1 MGLFEAL
8 KMGHRMV
15 KDMLNLRLCRKCKA
29 SLKNNVIK
37 PMDKQGLH
45 LKDLE
50 KKESLPFLQK
60 IKEKESKM
68 FCRHCK
74 HVIDSFCERNG
85 IKI

>member
-8 KMGHRMV
+8 KMGRKMV

-45 LKDLE
+45 LKDLD
-50 KKESLPFLQK
+50 KKESLGFLQE
-60 IKEKESKM
+60 IKSKEDKM
-68 FCRHCK
+68 FCPHCK
-74 HVIDSFCERNG
+74 HMIDNFCERNG
-85 IKI
+85 IKV